1 MKGWIG
7 KVAVG
12 LFAVLLLVGVGLQ
25 WWQDQADR
33 PAAALGVQALDFKI
47 PRLDGQG
54 EVQLSTMKGQI
65 VLVNFWAT
73 WCPPCREEMPYLVKL
88 AKEFEGQGVV
98 LVAANNEGGAGSPAM
113 VEAWVDRTLPE
124 LLPYVAL
131 ADSRMMVDYGISGL
145 PTLVFID
152 REGRIKESFTGSI
165 PERLLRRKIETMLQD
180 G

>member
-1 MKGWIG
+1 MKAWIG
-7 KVAVG
+7 KLALG
-12 LFAVLLLVGVGLQ
+12 LFALLLVVGVGLQ
-25 WWQDQADR
+25 LWQENADG
-33 PAAALGVQALDFKI
+33 AATTPGAEAMAFKI
-47 PRLDGQG
+47 PRLDGG
-54 EVQLSTMKGQI
+54 ADLELSTMKGKV
-65 VLVNFWAT
+65 VLVAFWAT
-73 WCPPCREEMPYLVKL
+73 WCPPCREELPYLTKL
-88 AKEFEGQGVV
+88 AKEFEAQGVV

-124 LLPYVAL
+124 LLPYVGL

-152 REGRIKESFTGSI
+152 RQGRIKESFMGSI